1 MAARAGSARARRD
14 TRRQGSTKRDS
25 SRRRAGA
32 RPTRPH
38 RSASDVVRPAAPV
51 APTLASGS
59 AFLGAHHKLDLSGIP
74 ATLLVG
80 TPLGEA
86 RERTYTALFDHGIL
100 PSVDV
105 REDDTV
111 AAVIERALKALA
123 QQYDG
128 VPFGLHL
135 TPLDRL
141 RFDELDDLDVKQ
153 AVLKQNPICAIV
165 QVDDGWTNVDA
176 VEYEAGAP
184 AVDREAC
191 GALFERLRRATHFTF
206 EAVTPG
212 WSQDIAEWL
221 LFSCEP
227 SEWWEEKR
235 GEIAAEI
242 GHEPTGLEL
251 RRYVRENE
259 IRTPGYVKRE
269 LGAHHARAT
278 RTRNL
283 LSHERIIARLAG
295 APKPLRT
302 ATTAFLTE
310 IAKLE
315 KINRQLRAAQTDNE
329 AAVLRGFGSISPTPG
344 LIIETNGNG
353 LVTEI
358 LNDSWQYAS
367 QDNGFSPNLCV
378 LLDSSARS
386 CKRLKRT
393 LDAVSAATDAVIAI
407 IDTLTTY
414 EQTCYEHKGHDA

>member
-14 TRRQGSTKRDS
+14 ARRQGSTKRDS
-25 SRRRAGA
+25 SRRRADA

-38 RSASDVVRPAAPV
+38 RPAPDVVRPAAPV

-59 AFLGAHHKLDLSGIP
+59 AFLDAHHKLDLSGIP
-74 ATLLVG
+74 TTLLVG

-86 RERTYTALFDHGIL
+86 RERTYAALFEHGIL
-100 PSVDV
+100 PTVDV
-105 REDDTV
+105 HDGDTV
-111 AAVIERALKALA
+111 TAVIERALKALG

-135 TPLDRL
+135 VPLDRL
-141 RFDELDDLDVKQ
+141 RLDDLEDLDVKD
-153 AVLKQNPICAIV
+153 AVLKQNPLCAII
-165 QVDDGWTNVDA
+165 QVADGWTNVDA
-176 VEYEAGAP
+176 VEYEAALR
-184 AVDREAC
+184 AIDRDAC
-191 GALFERLRRATHFTF
+191 GAVFERLRRATHFTF

-212 WSQDIAEWL
+212 WSHDISEWL

-235 GEIAAEI
+235 DEIAVEL

-251 RRYVRENE
+251 RRYIRENE

-269 LGAHHARAT
+269 LGAHHARAA

-283 LSHERIIARLAG
+283 LSHERIMTRLAG

-302 ATTAFLTE
+302 ATAALLTE

-315 KINRQLRAAQTDNE
+315 KINRQLRAAQTENE

-344 LIIETNGNG
+344 LIIETNGTG
-353 LVTEI
+353 LVTEL
-358 LNDSWQYAS
+358 LNDSWEYAS

-378 LLDSSARS
+378 LLDPSAQS
-386 CKRLKRT
+386 CKRFKRT
-393 LDAVSAATDAVIAI
+393 LEAVSGATDAVIAI
-407 IDTLTTY
+407 IDTITTY
-414 EQTCYEHKGHDA
+414 EQACYEHKGHDA